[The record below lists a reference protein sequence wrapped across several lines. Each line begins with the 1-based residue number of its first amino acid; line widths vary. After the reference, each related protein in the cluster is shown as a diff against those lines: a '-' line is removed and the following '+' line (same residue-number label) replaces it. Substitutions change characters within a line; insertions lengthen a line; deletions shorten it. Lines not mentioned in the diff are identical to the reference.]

1 MCVIR
6 PPLRNG
12 RRIYFEGGE
21 FILLHFAAG
30 RVGSRRSNQRHQM
43 NATEFHS
50 LTAYYVAFDSNRVLR
65 KVGKNA
71 PGAVKIYGRTFSE
84 AKMKFMLAR

>member
-1 MCVIR
+1 M
-6 PPLRNG
+6 
-12 RRIYFEGGE
+12 ET
-21 FILLHFAAG
+21 
-30 RVGSRRSNQRHQM
+30 
-43 NATEFHS
+43 TELYS